1 MGFWTRNL
9 CDGCRMLYYFNSH
22 NPLASVFQLLECIKL
37 NMVKN
42 MWSFLGSIRTTQGT
56 FQHHQFN
63 SCMFSQIKPC
73 HKILRGSNR
82 NKVVYFH
89 HILQIKVEK
98 TSGKGVL
105 GFIKKTFSLIHLK
118 PPPPTLTLVYHIP
131 IVNFMGMM

>member
-1 MGFWTRNL
+1 
-9 CDGCRMLYYFNSH
+9 
-22 NPLASVFQLLECIKL
+22 
-37 NMVKN
+37 

-63 SCMFSQIKPC
+63 SRMLSQIKPW

-98 TSGKGVL
+98 KSGKGVL
-105 GFIKKTFSLIHLK
+105 GFIRKMFSLIHLK

-131 IVNFMGMM
+131 IVNFMGMT